1 MHSSIFLTSY
11 SFQRVCVVAADD
23 NTAAAVGGGI
33 AALAVL
39 ITLILIIGAFV
50 FVKYKRRVQK
60 KQPMLG
66 RYHAWRFVGISYEHL
81 LGLCL
86 FL

>member
-1 MHSSIFLTSY
+1 M
-11 SFQRVCVVAADD
+11 CVVAADD

-39 ITLILIIGAFV
+39 VILILIIGAFV

-60 KQPMLG
+60 KKPMLG
-66 RYHAWRFVGISYEHL
+66 RYHAKLFNQISPCWCDISREHL
-81 LGLCL
+81 LDPIDSVH
-86 FL
+86 FSK

>member
-1 MHSSIFLTSY
+1 M
-11 SFQRVCVVAADD
+11 CVVAADD

-39 ITLILIIGAFV
+39 IILILIIGAFV

-60 KQPMLG
+60 KQPVLG
-66 RYHAWRFVGISYEHL
+66 RYGCSIRLGHMMCQELISLITCHDHNQ
-81 LGLCL
+81 
-86 FL
+86 